1 MTARDGVAG
10 GGSRCGWRAARLR
23 RAAAAEQWLAVVGL
37 ATLWLG
43 VAHCDVR
50 ADEPPA
56 AATAFS
62 GSAALAHLERIV
74 ALGPRPSGSA
84 AMVRQRHLLTEH
96 FRGGGG
102 TVTGQPFR
110 TRDPRTGQPV
120 EMENLIVEWHPQRV
134 ERILVA
140 AHYDTRPYP
149 DRDPVDPRGTFVGAN
164 DGASGVAVLM
174 ELARAMPALD
184 GPLGVDFVLF
194 DAEEYVVAPRD
205 PYFLGSKFFARE
217 YVAGRPVGPDR
228 RRYRC
233 GVLLDMVGDADL
245 QIWQEQRSV
254 DWDDTRPV
262 VESLWGVAAR
272 LGVRQFVPRPRYQV
286 DDDHVPLRNIAR
298 IPTCDVIDFDY
309 PHWHTTRDVA
319 ANCSAASLEAV
330 GRVMVAWLREQR

>member
-1 MTARDGVAG
+1 M
-10 GGSRCGWRAARLR
+10 
-23 RAAAAEQWLAVVGL
+23 VGL

-217 YVAGRPVGPDR
+217 YVAAGNFLWNGGIFVWKAATILAALAERQPECLAHLRRIAAAWDTPARDR
-228 RRYRC
+228 TFAEEFAAIKGISIDYA
-233 GVLLDMVGDADL
+233 VLEHARDVVVIEAPFTWDDLGGWAAVARQRGADADGNT
-245 QIWQEQRSV
+245 I
-254 DWDDTRPV
+254 
-262 VESLWGVAAR
+262 
-272 LGVRQFVPRPRYQV
+272 
-286 DDDHVPLRNIAR
+286 
-298 IPTCDVIDFDY
+298 
-309 PHWHTTRDVA
+309 
-319 ANCSAASLEAV
+319 V
-330 GRVMVAWLREQR
+330 GRHLGLDSVRTIVHSDGDHLVVTMGLEDMLVVHTPDATLVAHR